1 MNRASTTKLIL
12 VDGLPGAG
20 KSATAQRLWLHL
32 LANGHRARWFHEH
45 QADHPVCGYD
55 EIDELLQG
63 GPEEFGRQVEA
74 RWAAFASEGSEDGI
88 TILEGSLFQITLG
101 RLLGLGAAPQEAE
114 AVCQRIAAHL
124 HGLSPLFI
132 YLTQEDV
139 VGALRRVCDE
149 REGWEEGIVELIGAS
164 PYGQSRRLEGFAGM
178 VQFFTHQQQVA
189 GRLFAELPW
198 RKLAI
203 ECSAREWEQYYGQMA
218 DALELGPLQ
227 PLDRPF
233 AELLPYLG
241 RYRERGGTRECV
253 LTSDGGT
260 LYFNQGYYFT
270 SRLLRRNADAF
281 CFIAYPLE
289 LVFQR
294 DGDGRVEGMSGRG
307 KISNHWIKDSQWI
320 KV

>member
-1 MNRASTTKLIL
+1 MNSASATRLIL

-32 LANGHRARWFHEH
+32 LANDHRAHWFHEH
-45 QADHPVCGYD
+45 QVDHPVCGYD
-55 EIDELLQG
+55 EIDELLRD
-63 GPEEFGRQVEA
+63 GPEEFGRQVEG
-74 RWAAFASEGSEDGI
+74 RWAAFAAAHREDEI

-101 RLLGLGAAPQEAE
+101 RLLGLGAEPEEVA
-114 AVCQRIAAHL
+114 AVCRRIVGYL
-124 HGLSPLFI
+124 QELSPVFI
-132 YLTQEDV
+132 YLEQEDV
-139 VGALRRVCDE
+139 AGALRRICDE
-149 REGWEEGIVELIGAS
+149 REGWEEGIVELIAAS
-164 PYGQSRRLEGFAGM
+164 PYGRARGAEGFAGM
-178 VQFFTHQQQVA
+178 VQFFADQQQVA
-189 GRLFAELPW
+189 KRLFAELPW
-198 RKLAI
+198 RKLDI
-203 ECSAREWEQYYGQMA
+203 ECTAREWEQYYGQMA
-218 DALELGPLQ
+218 AALEMGPLR

-270 SRLLRRNADAF
+270 SRLLRRTADAF

-289 LVFQR
+289 LVFRR
-294 DGDGRVEGMSGRG
+294 DGEGRIESMSGRG
-307 KISNHWIKDSQWI
+307 KMWNHWIMDSQWI